1 MANVFKVA
9 DILISHVRQVH
20 GNGIALV
27 AYYGS
32 HAIGKATPTSDL
44 DLYYVLEDGRAGSA
58 IITFV
63 LDDLPYDFEAKPWWV
78 LENIANAKAGY
89 DWVVSASQIA
99 DAKILYSRSPADLER
114 FEALRGRIAELTRP
128 EGREFMVARALDEF
142 QTTFSHL
149 GQMRLALACNDLPG
163 LHLAGWQFTCRVAN
177 CLALVNQTYFAKSW
191 GANIPYL
198 LELPQKPADLE
209 ALLNGILLPRSP
221 AEEVEQAD
229 RLSMGLRKTLLEAQA
244 SLAKPCKPKE
254 VFHDFY
260 FDVHE
265 YKAKVLSAC
274 QRGDAFT
281 AGAAA
286 FALQKYL
293 CELMNKVERGF
304 YGEDFNLLGEYS
316 AGYLA
321 AGFPDLTAAVA
332 RGDLAALAILV
343 QQLDDRV
350 REWFPAHEV
359 ELKILEDEAALR
371 RLLDQKDGPGV
382 REG

>member
-1 MANVFKVA
+1 MSDVFKIA
-9 DILISHVRQVH
+9 DILISHARQVH
-20 GNGIALV
+20 GDGIALV
-27 AYYGS
+27 VYFGS
-32 HAIGKATPTSDL
+32 YALGKATPTSDL
-44 DLYYVLEDGRAGSA
+44 DLYFVPKDGRAGMTEV
-58 IITFV
+58 TFV
-63 LDDLPYDFEAKPWWV
+63 LDNLPYDFEAKPWWV

-99 DAKILYSRSPADLER
+99 DAKILFSQSPADLER
-114 FEALRGRIAELTRP
+114 FETLRGRIAGLTRP
-128 EGREFMVARALDEF
+128 EGREFMVERALDEF
-142 QTTFSHL
+142 QTILFRL
-149 GQMRLALACNDLPG
+149 GQMRLAVAGNDLPG
-163 LHLAGWQFTCRVAN
+163 LHLAGWHFTCSVAN
-177 CLALVNQTYFAKSW
+177 CLALVNQIYFAKSW

-221 AEEVEQAD
+221 EQEMEHAERLTVE
-229 RLSMGLRKTLLEAQA
+229 LRKTLLEAQA
-244 SLAKPCKPKE
+244 SLAKPCKPKD
-254 VFHDFY
+254 VFHNFY
-260 FDVHE
+260 FDIHE

-321 AGFPDLTAAVA
+321 AGFPDLTEAAA
-332 RGDLAALAILV
+332 RGDLPALSRQVEL
-343 QQLDDRV
+343 LDQKA

-359 ELKILEDEAALR
+359 ELNILASETALR
-371 RLLDQKDGPGV
+371 QFLAQRDPAKH
-382 REG
+382 

>member
-9 DILISHVRQVH
+9 DMLISHVRQVH
-20 GNGIALV
+20 GDDIALV

-32 HAIGKATPTSDL
+32 YALGKATPSSDL
-44 DLYYVLEDGRAGSA
+44 DLYFVSESREAESA
-58 IITFV
+58 FVTFV
-63 LDDLPYDFEAKPWWV
+63 LDDLPYDFGGKPWGV
-78 LENIANAKAGY
+78 LEDIANAQAGY

-99 DAKILYSRSPADLER
+99 DAKILYSRSPADRER

-142 QTTFSHL
+142 QTTLSHL
-149 GQMRLALACNDLPG
+149 WQMRQALARNDLPG
-163 LHLAGWQFTCRVAN
+163 LHLAGWQFTCKVAN

-191 GANIPYL
+191 GGNIPYVL
-198 LELPQKPADLE
+198 DLPQKPADLE

-221 AEEVEQAD
+221 AEAVEHAD
-229 RLSMGLRKTLLEAQA
+229 RLSVELRTTLLEAQA
-244 SLAKPCKPKE
+244 SVAKPRTPKE

-274 QRGDAFT
+274 RHGDAFT

-286 FALQKYL
+286 FALQKFL

-321 AGFPDLTAAVA
+321 AGFPDLTAAA
-332 RGDLAALAILV
+332 AQGDLATLAILV
-343 QQLDDRV
+343 QRLNDRV

-359 ELKILEDEAALR
+359 DLKILEDEAALR

>member
-9 DILISHVRQVH
+9 DILISHVRQIH
-20 GNGIALV
+20 GEDIALV

-44 DLYYVLEDGRAGSA
+44 DLFFVPESREAESA
-58 IITFV
+58 FVTFV
-63 LDDLPYDFEAKPWWV
+63 LDDLPYDFGPKPWRV
-78 LENIANAKAGY
+78 LENIANAKPGY

-99 DAKILYSRSPADLER
+99 DAKILYSRSPADLAR
-114 FEALRGRIAELTRP
+114 FEALRERIAGLTRP
-128 EGREFMVARALDEF
+128 EGRAFMVERALDEF
-142 QTTFSHL
+142 QAVLSRL

-163 LHLAGWQFTCRVAN
+163 LHLAGWQFTCSVAN

-198 LELPQKPADLE
+198 LELSHKPADLE
-209 ALLNGILLPRSP
+209 ALLNGILLPQSP
-221 AEEVEQAD
+221 EQEMEHAD
-229 RLSMGLRKTLLEAQA
+229 RLAVELRAVLLEAQESIA
-244 SLAKPCKPKE
+244 EPCEPKE

-274 QRGDAFT
+274 RRGDAFT

-304 YGEDFNLLGEYS
+304 YGEDFNLLGEYG

-332 RGDLAALAILV
+332 RGDLAALASLV
-343 QQLDDRV
+343 QQLDDRI
-350 REWFPAHEV
+350 REWSPAHEV
-359 ELKILEDEAALR
+359 DLKILADETALR
-371 RLLDQKDGPGV
+371 RLLEQRQATKK
-382 REG
+382 